1 MNPVCI
7 VLAAVALTVG
17 LAATLLAVALGR
29 AKRQLATT
37 EQRLAET
44 TTALHCHHRQRD
56 LLSITEAH
64 LADTSARLAEMTA
77 KYNQAH
83 RDRQMLL
90 AEAGAHR
97 AVEMAARIPGLTE
110 QERRAIAAKLEVA
123 KANSPKVRV
132 L

>member
-1 MNPVCI
+1 MTPVCI
-7 VLAAVALTVG
+7 VLAAVALVVG
-17 LAATLLAVALGR
+17 LAATLLAAGLDR

-37 EQRLAET
+37 EQRVAETTAALDRQRELLSNTETRLAET
-44 TTALHCHHRQRD
+44 
-56 LLSITEAH
+56 
-64 LADTSARLAEMTA
+64 SASLAEMTA

-83 RDRQMLL
+83 RDRQLLL

-97 AVEMAARIPGLTE
+97 AVEMAVKIPGLTDE
-110 QERRAIAAKLEVA
+110 ERRAIAAKLEVA